1 VEYVLSIWN
10 RIGDVATSVVKGVG
24 TGLETTGKLVENVGK
39 FGVDLAYGVGGVA
52 KMAYDIGTAPWND
65 DEDYN
70 GFVKPFK
77 SAWNDSQKNVVR
89 PLASAGG
96 AIMKVPGLATTF
108 EKINE
113 INQEYIREPA
123 ATFNLVQTG
132 TIGGTASFFDPN
144 DWKKA
149 YRAVNESQEIIDPI
163 TGEKKT
169 VGPITIGQ
177 AISQNVRL
185 IFDPKFNIYDPR
197 ERDMAFN
204 QSAWGKTQS
213 GLLDVTALFVGDVTL
228 GAAKG
233 VKVAAASTALKGTL
247 KTADDVAKAAEDITK
262 AQYGVNN
269 RFTKVLDDF
278 TANDSVYALNHP
290 LVRSSNQPAL
300 LAHLLG
306 QSDQV
311 DQTALIL
318 RSAMGDPK
326 ALDDLAALRA
336 DMSDAL
342 KVARGDISAVDEY
355 KLFAAPDEA
364 GMIPFLND
372 SPSVMDDAQ
381 ANYNAL
387 LRTDE
392 TFAKMMA
399 LGSGVDG
406 GMSGGTLR
414 RTTGYLGQ
422 GVEDFVAKSRSIR
435 FYDQNVG
442 TANIEVFQPTP
453 FHRLYQKISWG
464 LGERPA
470 GIVDFNDADS
480 FREVVATLER
490 LRPSD
495 AIAGVTPVNLRR
507 LGALTD
513 DEANG
518 LLDNYMKALTP
529 EDRQLAAIAIESTAV
544 RALAIKH
551 GVDIETA
558 DLLYKDFSQGR
569 RSALASIKDRGFMVD
584 TDGSILKVPQ
594 LESQTG
600 NFLPIMDFEV
610 LDRLLRENANFL
622 LKAKGKFANP
632 VFNTADAFQDLFKAA
647 VLIRLG
653 YTIRNGIDSQAR
665 IMAAVGAMTTLRHL
679 GPGLKNF
686 IYNTVKEPTRLIDRY
701 LPKFDGMTIKNV
713 QQSANMVTR
722 ELNEIKTR
730 MAELEARVS
739 LKPDDLDA
747 MGELNTLRLLREE
760 KLAVY
765 NHYNDIINRVGT
777 VEPKKRIGTGSFEVV
792 ASDGSRY
799 ELYDAFGGPLGE
811 MFRRTASSANSFQRM
826 VDSNSDMFGRALQSR
841 GYGVVKPTD
850 PGYFEQWAQ
859 TLRQQ
864 FGNSEVVRRL
874 VAGES
879 VDDISRW
886 LAGSPEGRILRKRL
900 AINTEESAEYVTKIS
915 RFLDNYLPESSGL
928 RTSIREVTAND
939 LRSAFKD
946 PTTLPVI
953 HGHIL
958 EEAVSNGSNKAVKRF
973 INGAF
978 KFLAQLPEDAWARN
992 PLYIQ
997 FYRQEARRRIDIVS
1011 GLKGGKLTV
1020 ADQEAIMSASHKVAV
1035 REMKGVLFNIERRSN
1050 LAGAMKFISP
1060 FFSAQEN
1067 AYKTWLKLSVA
1078 NPAIAN
1084 RGYMVWQAPNRA
1096 GLVTDQDGNP
1106 VPEGQT
1112 SGSDVIWLSIPKGM
1126 KNIPFIGA
1134 GLGSFVK
1141 PDGKSGDKAT
1151 YTGGLGIPKQS
1162 LDIIFQGGM
1171 DVLYNKGNPN
1181 IASDIFPVGP
1191 YIAAPISEIVKDK
1204 PELEEAFK
1212 WALPYGASKDLYSN
1226 FLPAWVQKS
1235 IAANKELD
1243 DAQFAKSYSLIFSTE
1258 MVNAKRNGTK
1268 IPTAKEIMIKTQDYW
1283 KLRIAANLIL
1293 PFAPRF
1299 DSPYQYYIQK
1309 SREYKQLYGMDAD
1322 AKFLKDFPEYF
1333 AFTASTSNNPAKVD
1347 YTVGAVKNIKKY
1359 GDLLSELANIEPKLI
1374 GFVVNEK
1381 EGYKFSDAAY
1391 KWLYNNKISADAPQ
1405 KFLEPISPAE
1415 SRKKNEAELGWIKYG
1430 EIMDTVDAQLA
1441 ARGLSSI
1448 TQKGAEDLK
1457 AYKEIKLLEFARQKD
1472 AKGEFIL
1479 DSTTGQ
1485 FAQTPWYDDYKDS
1498 DGSKTNRV
1506 IYGLSK
1512 ILNNPNYRRDNK
1524 DSATFKSLEVYF
1536 DIRKKYAKELLSR
1549 TAKSIDAKSNVDVR
1563 IAYDSIV
1570 NKLKTDDPIGFGP
1583 FYDRFLSQDLI
1594 IDKYLTPE
1602 EPK

>member
-1 VEYVLSIWN
+1 MEDVLSIWN

-70 GFVKPFK
+70 GFVAPFK

-96 AIMKVPGLATTF
+96 AIMKIPGLQTTF
-108 EKINE
+108 EKIE
-113 INQEYIREPA
+113 YVNQEYIREPVT
-123 ATFNLVQTG
+123 TFGLVQSGMRT
-132 TIGGTASFFDPN
+132 GTASFFDPN

-149 YRAVNESQEIIDPI
+149 YRAVNESQEIVDPI
-163 TGEKKT
+163 TGEKRIIS
-169 VGPITIGQ
+169 PISYGQ
-177 AISQNVRL
+177 SVIQNIRL

-197 ERDMAFN
+197 EREMAFN
-204 QSAWGKTQS
+204 KSAWGKYSS
-213 GLLDVTALFVGDVTL
+213 GTIDVAGRIFGDVTL
-228 GAAKG
+228 AAGK
-233 VKVAAASTALKGTL
+233 VIKVAAASAAFKGTL
-247 KTADDVAKAAEDITK
+247 TTADDVAKAAEDITK
-262 AQYGVNN
+262 AQYGVKN

-290 LVRSSNQPAL
+290 LIRSSNQPAL

-326 ALDDLAALRA
+326 ALDDLALLRT

-342 KVARGDISAVDEY
+342 TVARGDISAVDEW

-372 SPSVMDDAQ
+372 SPSVIDDAL

-387 LRTDE
+387 LKSDE

-399 LGSGVDG
+399 LGEG
-406 GMSGGTLR
+406 GGALR
-414 RTTGYLGQ
+414 RTTGYAAQ
-422 GVEDFVAKSRSIR
+422 GVEDFIAKSRSIR

-470 GIVDFNDADS
+470 GIIDFNDADS

-544 RALAIKH
+544 RALAKKYK
-551 GVDIETA
+551 VDIARA
-558 DLLYKDFSQGR
+558 DEIYKTFSEGR

-610 LDRLLRENANFL
+610 LDRLLRENASNFL
-622 LKAKGKFANP
+622 KVKGKIANP

-665 IMAAVGAMTTLRHL
+665 IISAVGAMTTLRHL
-679 GPGLKNF
+679 GPGLGNF
-686 IYNTVKEPTRLIDRY
+686 IYNTVREPARLIDRY
-701 LPKFDGMTIKNV
+701 LPKFDGMTIKKV
-713 QQSANMVTR
+713 QESANIVTR
-722 ELNEIKTR
+722 ELNELKTR
-730 MAELEARVS
+730 IAELEARLS
-739 LKPDDLDA
+739 LKPDDLEA
-747 MGELNTLRLLREE
+747 MGELNTLRLLQEE

-777 VEPKKRIGTGSFEVV
+777 VEPKKRIGTGSFEVT
-792 ASDGSRY
+792 ASDGTRY

-841 GYGVVKPTD
+841 GFGSVKPTD

-915 RFLDNYLPESSGL
+915 RFLDQYLPESTGL
-928 RTSIREVTAND
+928 RPSIREVTAND

-953 HGHIL
+953 HGNIL
-958 EEAVSNGSNKAVKRF
+958 EEAVSNGSNQIVKRF

-997 FYRQEARRRIDIVS
+997 LYRQEVRRRIDIVS
-1011 GLKGGKLTV
+1011 GLKGGKLTA

-1035 REMKGVLFNIERRSN
+1035 RDMKGILFNIERRSN

-1084 RGYMVWQAPNRA
+1084 RGYMIWQSPNRA

-1112 SGSDVIWLSIPKGM
+1112 TGSDVIWISVPKGFQG
-1126 KNIPFIGA
+1126 IPGMDS
-1134 GLGSFVK
+1134 L
-1141 PDGKSGDKAT
+1141 T
-1151 YTGGLGIPKQS
+1151 QMGIPKQS

-1181 IASDIFPVGP
+1181 VASDIFPVGP
-1191 YIAAPISEIVKDK
+1191 YIAAPISEIVKSK

-1212 WALPYGASKDLYSN
+1212 WALPYGASKDVYSN

-1243 DAQFAKSYSLIFSTE
+1243 DAQFAKSYALIVATE
-1258 MVNAKRNGTK
+1258 ATKAKLNGTK
-1268 IPTAKEIMIKTQDYW
+1268 MPTAKKLMDMTKDYW

-1309 SREYKQLYGMDAD
+1309 SREYKQLYGMEAD

-1359 GDLLSELANIEPKLI
+1359 GDLLSELASIEPKLI

-1391 KWLYNNKISADAPQ
+1391 KWLYNNKISADSPQ

-1430 EIMDTVDAQLA
+1430 EVMDTIDAQLA

-1457 AYKEIKLLEFARQKD
+1457 VYKETKLSEFAVQKD
-1472 AKGEFIL
+1472 AKGENIL
-1479 DSTTGQ
+1479 DPKTGQ
-1485 FAQTPWYDDYKDS
+1485 FSQTPWYDDYLDS
-1498 DGSKTNRV
+1498 DGSKTNRI

-1512 ILNNPNYRRDNK
+1512 ILNDPTFMKDNK
-1524 DSATFKSLEVYF
+1524 DSTTVKSINVYF
-1536 DIRKKYAKELLSR
+1536 DNRKRYAKELLSR
-1549 TAKSIDAKSNVDVR
+1549 DARSIDAKSNIDIR

-1594 IDKYLTPE
+1594 TDKYLTPK

>member
-1 VEYVLSIWN
+1 MEDVLSIWN

-52 KMAYDIGTAPWND
+52 KMAYDIGTAPWNN

-77 SAWNDSQKNVVR
+77 SAWNDSQKNVIR

-96 AIMKVPGLATTF
+96 AIMKVPGLQPTF

-132 TIGGTASFFDPN
+132 MVAGTASFFDPN

-149 YRAVNESQEIIDPI
+149 YRAVNESQEIVDPI

-197 ERDMAFN
+197 ERDEAFN
-204 QSAWGKTQS
+204 QSAWGKVQS
-213 GLLDVTALFVGDVTL
+213 GLLDTTALFTGDVTL
-228 GAAKG
+228 GAAKV
-233 VKVAAASTALKGTL
+233 VKVAAASTAVKGTL
-247 KTADDVAKAAEDITK
+247 RTADDVAKAAEDITK
-262 AQYGVNN
+262 AQYGVEN

-278 TANDSVYALNHP
+278 TANDSIYALNHP

-300 LAHLLG
+300 LANLLG
-306 QSDQV
+306 DSTNV
-311 DQTALIL
+311 EQTALIL

-326 ALDDLAALRA
+326 ALDDLAALRV
-336 DMSDAL
+336 DMKDAL
-342 KVARGDISAVDEY
+342 ATARGDLSAIDEY

-372 SPSVMDDAQ
+372 APGVMDEAL
-381 ANYNAL
+381 ANYNSL
-387 LRTDE
+387 LRFDE
-392 TFAKMMA
+392 SFAKMMT
-399 LGSGVDG
+399 LGEG
-406 GMSGGTLR
+406 GGTLR
-414 RTTGYLGQ
+414 RTTGVALQ
-422 GVEDFVAKSRSIR
+422 GVEDFIAKSRSIR
-435 FYDQNVG
+435 FYDQKVG

-464 LGERPA
+464 IGERPA
-470 GIVDFNDADS
+470 GIIDFNDADS
-480 FREVVATLER
+480 FREVIATLER

-495 AIAGVTPVNLRR
+495 AIAGVTPTNLRR
-507 LGALTD
+507 LGAISD
-513 DEANG
+513 DEANV
-518 LLDNYMKALTP
+518 LLNNYIKATTP
-529 EDRQLAAIAIESTAV
+529 EQRQIAAIAIESTAV

-551 GVDIETA
+551 GIDVEEA
-558 DLLYKDFSQGR
+558 DLIYKNFANSR
-569 RSALASIKDRGFMVD
+569 TSALSSIKDRGFMVD

-622 LKAKGKFANP
+622 IKMKGKVVNP
-632 VFNTADAFQDLFKAA
+632 VLNTADVFQDLFKAA

-653 YTIRNGIDSQAR
+653 YTIRNGVDSQLR
-665 IMAAVGAMTTLRHL
+665 IFSAVGAMTTLRHL
-679 GPGLKNF
+679 GPGMKNF
-686 IYNTVKEPTRLIDRY
+686 IYNTTKVPTRLIDRY
-701 LPKFDGMTIKNV
+701 LPKFDGMTIKQV
-713 QQSANMVTR
+713 QQSTNIVTR
-722 ELNEIKTR
+722 ELNEIKAR
-730 MAELEARVS
+730 AAELEARIS

-747 MGELNTLRLLREE
+747 IGELNTLRLLQEE

-765 NHYNDIINRVGT
+765 NHYTEIINRVGP
-777 VEPKKRIGTGSFEVV
+777 VEPKRRIGTGSFEVV
-792 ASDGSRY
+792 TSDGTKY
-799 ELYDAFGGPLGE
+799 ELFDAFGGPLGE
-811 MFRRTASSANSFQRM
+811 MFRKTASSANSFQRM
-826 VDSNSDMFGRALQSR
+826 VESNSDVLGRALQSK
-841 GYGVVKPTD
+841 GFGAVKPTD

-874 VAGES
+874 IAGES

-886 LAGSPEGRILRKRL
+886 LAGSPAGRDLRKRL
-900 AINTEESAEYVTKIS
+900 AIDTEESAEYVTKIS
-915 RFLDNYLPESSGL
+915 RFLDKYLPESSGL
-928 RTSIREVTAND
+928 RSNIREVTAND
-939 LRSAFKD
+939 LRSAFTD

-953 HGHIL
+953 HGNIL
-958 EEAVSNGSNKAVKRF
+958 EEIVSNGSKLKIRSA
-973 INGAF
+973 INSIF
-978 KFLAQLPEDAWARN
+978 KVLAQLPEDAWARN

-997 FYRQEARRRIDIVS
+997 FYRQEAKRRVDIVAAQ
-1011 GLKGGKLTV
+1011 KGGKLTA
-1020 ADQEAIMSASHKVAV
+1020 ADQEAIMGASHKVAV
-1035 REMKGVLFNIERRSN
+1035 REMKSVLFNIERRSN

-1078 NPAIAN
+1078 NPAILN
-1084 RGYMVWQAPNRA
+1084 RGYNVWQAPNRA
-1096 GLVTDQDGNP
+1096 SLVTDQDGNI

-1112 SGSDVIWLSIPKGM
+1112 SGSDVIWISIPKGM
-1126 KNIPFIGA
+1126 QGIPGMNS
-1134 GLGSFVK
+1134 L
-1141 PDGKSGDKAT
+1141 T
-1151 YTGGLGIPKQS
+1151 QLGIPKQS

-1171 DVLYNKGNPN
+1171 DVLYSKGNPN
-1181 IASDIFPVGP
+1181 IASDVFPVGP
-1191 YIAAPISEIVKDK
+1191 YVAVPISEIVKDK
-1204 PELEEAFK
+1204 PEFAEAFK
-1212 WALPYGASKDLYSN
+1212 WALPYGPSKNALQA
-1226 FLPAWVQKS
+1226 FLPAWVQKYNS
-1235 IAANKELD
+1235 KNNELD
-1243 DAQFAKSYSLIFSTE
+1243 DAQFAKSYDLIYKTE
-1258 MVNAKRNGTK
+1258 VTKAKQNGTPL
-1268 IPTAKEIMIKTQDYW
+1268 PTAKQIMSMTKDYW
-1283 KLRIAANLIL
+1283 NLRIWANIIL
-1293 PFAPRF
+1293 PVAPRF

-1309 SREYKQLYGMDAD
+1309 SREYKTLYGMEAD

-1359 GDLLSELANIEPKLI
+1359 RDLISELSSIEPKLI
-1374 GFVVNEK
+1374 GFVVNDK

-1391 KWLYNNKISADAPQ
+1391 QWLYNNKISPDSPQ
-1405 KFLEPISPAE
+1405 KFLAPISPAE
-1415 SRKKNEAELGWIKYG
+1415 ASKKNEAERGWIKYG
-1430 EIMDTVDAQLA
+1430 EVMDKIEAQLE
-1441 ARGLSSI
+1441 ARQLSSI

-1457 AYKEIKLLEFARQKD
+1457 AYKENEIRKIARQLD
-1472 AKGEFIL
+1472 AKGEAVI
-1479 DSTTGQ
+1479 DPKTGV
-1485 FAQTPWYDDYKDS
+1485 FAQTPWYDDYLDS
-1498 DGSKTNRV
+1498 DGSKTNRI

-1512 ILNNPNYRRDNK
+1512 ILNNPQYVKDNK
-1524 DSATFKSLEVYF
+1524 DSTTFKSMELYLDV
-1536 DIRKKYAKELLSR
+1536 RKRYAQELLR
-1549 TAKSIDAKSNVDVR
+1549 RDARSIDAKSNIDLRVS
-1563 IAYDSIV
+1563 YDALIK
-1570 NKLKTDDPIGFGP
+1570 KLKTDDPLGFGP
-1583 FYDRFLSQDLI
+1583 FYDRFLSQDLVT
-1594 IDKYLTPE
+1594 DKYLTPE

>member
-24 TGLETTGKLVENVGK
+24 TGVVNTGK
-39 FGVDLAYGVGGVA
+39 FAVDIAYGVGGVA

-70 GFVKPFK
+70 GFVAPFK
-77 SAWNDSQKNVVR
+77 SAWNDSQKNIIR

-96 AIMKVPGLATTF
+96 AIMKVPGLQPTF
-108 EKINE
+108 EKIGE
-113 INQEYIREPA
+113 INQEFIREPL
-123 ATFNLVQTG
+123 ATFNLVSTDQTQFKG
-132 TIGGTASFFDPN
+132 SFFDPN
-144 DWKKA
+144 TWKKA
-149 YRAVNESQEIIDPI
+149 YRAVNEEQKIVDPV
-163 TGEKKT
+163 TGEVT
-169 VGPITIGQ
+169 VVPPISLGQ
-177 AISQNVRL
+177 SIARNWRL
-185 IFDPKFNIYDPR
+185 IYDPEFNIYNPA
-197 ERDMAFN
+197 ERKNAFYD
-204 QSAWGKTQS
+204 STFGKVQS
-213 GLLDVTALFVGDVTL
+213 GLIDFAGQFALDVTLVAG
-228 GAAKG
+228 KG
-233 VKVAAASTALKGTL
+233 IKVAGQSVAAKGTL
-247 KTADDVAKAAEDITK
+247 KTADDVAKAAEAITK
-262 AQYGVNN
+262 AQYGVQN
-269 RFTKVLDDF
+269 RFTKVLEDF

-311 DQTALIL
+311 ENTALIL

-326 ALDDLAALRA
+326 AMADLTLLRA

-342 KVARGDISAVDEY
+342 KVARGDISAVDEW

-372 SPSVMDDAQ
+372 SPGIMDDAL

-387 LRTDE
+387 LKSDE
-392 TFAKMMA
+392 TFAKMMTLGEGGGA
-399 LGSGVDG
+399 LS
-406 GMSGGTLR
+406 
-414 RTTGYLGQ
+414 RTTGYLAQ

-435 FYDQNVG
+435 FYDQKVG

-507 LGALTD
+507 LGALSD

-518 LLDNYMKALTP
+518 LLDNYMKAVTP
-529 EDRQLAAIAIESTAV
+529 EDRQIAAIAIESTAV

-558 DLLYKDFSQGR
+558 DELYRTFSQGR

-610 LDRLLRENANFL
+610 LDRLLRENANGL
-622 LKAKGKFANP
+622 LKIKGKITNP
-632 VFNTADAFQDLFKAA
+632 VFNIADGFQDLFKAA

-665 IMAAVGAMTTLRHL
+665 IAASVGAMTTLRHL
-679 GPGLKNF
+679 GPGIKNF

-701 LPKFDGMTIKNV
+701 LPKFDGMTIKSV
-713 QQSANMVTR
+713 QQSANIVTR
-722 ELNEIKTR
+722 ELNELKAR
-730 MAELEARVS
+730 MAALEARLS
-739 LKPDDLDA
+739 IKPDDLDA
-747 MGELNTLRLLREE
+747 MGELNTLRLLQEE
-760 KLAVY
+760 KLAIY

-777 VEPKKRIGTGSFEVV
+777 VEPKKRIGTGSFEVT
-792 ASDGSRY
+792 ASDGTRY

-886 LAGSPEGRILRKRL
+886 LSGSAAGRDLRKRL
-900 AINTEESAEYVTKIS
+900 AINTEDSAEYVTKIS
-915 RFLDNYLPESSGL
+915 RFLDQYLPESSGL

-939 LRSAFKD
+939 LRSAFRD
-946 PTTLPVI
+946 PTTLPII

-958 EEAVSNGSNKAVKRF
+958 EEAVSNGSNQVIKSF

-997 FYRQEARRRIDIVS
+997 LYRQEARRRIDIVA
-1011 GLKGGKLTV
+1011 GLKGSKLTA
-1020 ADQEAIMSASHKVAV
+1020 ADQEAIMSAAHKVAV
-1035 REMKGVLFNIERRSN
+1035 RDMKGILFNIERRSN

-1067 AYKTWLKLSVA
+1067 AYKTWLKMAVA
-1078 NPAIAN
+1078 NPAILN
-1084 RGYMVWQAPNRA
+1084 RGYMLWQAPNNA
-1096 GLVTDQDGNP
+1096 GLVTDQDGNI
-1106 VPEGQT
+1106 VPPGQT
-1112 SGSDVIWLSIPKGM
+1112 SGSDVIWLSVPKGFQG
-1126 KNIPFIGA
+1126 IPGMDS
-1134 GLGSFVK
+1134 L
-1141 PDGKSGDKAT
+1141 T
-1151 YTGGLGIPKQS
+1151 QMGIPKQS

-1191 YIAAPISEIVKDK
+1191 YVAAPISEIVKDK

-1212 WALPYGASKDLYSN
+1212 WALPYGASKNLASN

-1243 DAQFAKSYSLIFSTE
+1243 DAQFARSYSLIFSTE

-1268 IPTAKEIMIKTQDYW
+1268 PPTAKQIMDKTKDYW

-1309 SREYKQLYGMDAD
+1309 SREYKQLYGMEAD

-1333 AFTASTSNNPAKVD
+1333 AFTASTSANPAKVD

-1359 GDLLSELANIEPKLI
+1359 GDLLSELSTIEPKLI

-1391 KWLYNNKISADAPQ
+1391 KWLYNNKISADSPK

-1415 SRKKNEAELGWIKYG
+1415 ARMKNEAEIGWIQYGKLMDVIDG
-1430 EIMDTVDAQLA
+1430 EIE
-1441 ARGLSSI
+1441 ARIKSGVMQSSSI
-1448 TQKGAEDLK
+1448 TAKGAEDLK
-1457 AYKEIKLLEFARQKD
+1457 AIKEAVILNLSRQKD
-1472 AKGEFIL
+1472 KDGKDIL
-1479 DSTTGQ
+1479 DPKTGT
-1485 FAQTPWYDDYKDS
+1485 FAQTPWYDDYRDS

-1506 IYGLSK
+1506 VYGFSK
-1512 ILNNPNYRRDNK
+1512 ILNDPDYIKDNK
-1524 DSATFKSLEVYF
+1524 NNATVKSLNVYF
-1536 DIRKKYAKELLSR
+1536 DIRKKFAAELQKR
-1549 TAKSIDAKSNVDVR
+1549 DAKSIDAKSNVDIR

-1570 NKLKTDDPIGFGP
+1570 KKLKTDDPIGFGP
-1583 FYDRFLSQDLI
+1583 LYDRFLSQDLLT
-1594 IDKYLTPE
+1594 DKYLTPK
-1602 EPK
+1602 EPDNG

>member
-1 VEYVLSIWN
+1 MEDVLSIWN
-10 RIGDVATSVVKGVG
+10 RIGDVATSVVKGVASIPIN
-24 TGLETTGKLVENVGK
+24 TGK
-39 FGVDLAYGVGGVA
+39 FAIDIAYGAGGVA

-65 DEDYN
+65 DEDYS
-70 GFVKPFK
+70 GFVAPFK
-77 SAWNDSQKNVVR
+77 SAWNENQKNVIR

-96 AIMKVPGLATTF
+96 AIMKVPGAQPTF
-108 EKINE
+108 EKIAE
-113 INQEYIREPA
+113 INQEYIREPL
-123 ATFNLVQTG
+123 ATFNLVQTDMTSG
-132 TIGGTASFFDPN
+132 KGSFFDPN
-144 DWKKA
+144 NWKKA
-149 YRAVNESQEIIDPI
+149 YRAVNEEQKIVDPV
-163 TGEKKT
+163 TGEIT
-169 VGPITIGQ
+169 VVPPISLGQ
-177 AISQNVRL
+177 AIARNWRL
-185 IFDPKFNIYDPR
+185 IYDPGFNIYNPA
-197 ERDMAFN
+197 ERQKAFYN
-204 QSAWGKTQS
+204 STFGQVQS
-213 GLLDVTALFVGDVTL
+213 GLIDFTGQFALDVTLVAG
-228 GAAKG
+228 KG
-233 VKVAAASTALKGTL
+233 IKIAGQSTALKGTL

-262 AQYGVNN
+262 AQYGVKN

-278 TANDSVYALNHP
+278 TANDSIYAISHP

-311 DQTALIL
+311 ENTALIL

-326 ALDDLAALRA
+326 AMDDLAAIRA

-342 KVARGDISAVDEY
+342 TVARGDISAVDEW
-355 KLFAAPDEA
+355 KLFSAPDGT

-372 SPSVMDDAQ
+372 SPAVMDDAL

-387 LRTDE
+387 LKSDE
-392 TFAKMMA
+392 TFAKMMT
-399 LGSGVDG
+399 LSSGVEG
-406 GMSGGTLR
+406 GMSGGSLS
-414 RTTGYLGQ
+414 RTTGYVAQ

-435 FYDQNVG
+435 FYDQRVG

-480 FREVVATLER
+480 FREVVATVER

-495 AIAGVTPVNLRR
+495 AIAGATPVNLRR
-507 LGALTD
+507 LGAITD
-513 DEANG
+513 DEANK
-518 LLDNYMKALTP
+518 LIDNYMRALTP
-529 EDRQLAAIAIESTAV
+529 EDRQIAAIAIESTGV

-551 GVDIETA
+551 GVDVEEA
-558 DLLYKDFSQGR
+558 DLLYKNFSQGR
-569 RSALASIKDRGFMVD
+569 RSALASIKDKGFMVD

-610 LDRLLRENANFL
+610 LDRLLRENASTL
-622 LKAKGKFANP
+622 LRLKGNITNP
-632 VFNTADAFQDLFKAA
+632 VFNVADAFQDLFKAA

-665 IMAAVGAMTTLRHL
+665 IAASVGAMTTLRHL

-686 IYNTVKEPTRLIDRY
+686 IYNTVKVPTRLIDRY

-722 ELNEIKTR
+722 ELNELKTKV
-730 MAELEARVS
+730 AALEARLS
-739 LKPDDLDA
+739 IRPDDLDA
-747 MGELNTLRLLREE
+747 MGELNTLKLLQEE

-765 NHYNDIINRVGT
+765 NHYNDMINRVGT

-792 ASDGSRY
+792 ASDGTRY

-841 GYGVVKPTD
+841 GYGIVKPTD

-886 LAGSPEGRILRKRL
+886 LSGSAAGRDLRKRL
-900 AINTEESAEYVTKIS
+900 AINTEDSAEYVTKIS
-915 RFLDNYLPESSGL
+915 RFLDQYLPESSGL
-928 RTSIREVTAND
+928 RTNIREVTAND
-939 LRSAFKD
+939 LRSAFRD
-946 PTTLPVI
+946 PTTLPII
-953 HGHIL
+953 HGHVL
-958 EEAVSNGSNKAVKRF
+958 EEAVTNGSNQVIKRF
-973 INGAF
+973 VNGAF

-997 FYRQEARRRIDIVS
+997 FYRQEARRRVDIVA
-1011 GLKGGKLTV
+1011 GLKGNKLTA
-1020 ADQEAIMSASHKVAV
+1020 ADQEAIMSAAHKVAV
-1035 REMKGVLFNIERRSN
+1035 RQMKGILFNIERRSN

-1067 AYKTWLKLSVA
+1067 AYKTWLKMSVA
-1078 NPAIAN
+1078 NPAILN
-1084 RGYMVWQAPNRA
+1084 RGYMLWQAPNNA
-1096 GLVTDQDGNP
+1096 GLVTDQDGNI
-1106 VPEGQT
+1106 VPPGQT
-1112 SGSDVIWLSIPKGM
+1112 SGSDVIWLSIPKGFQG
-1126 KNIPFIGA
+1126 IPGMDS
-1134 GLGSFVK
+1134 L
-1141 PDGKSGDKAT
+1141 T
-1151 YTGGLGIPKQS
+1151 QMGIPKQS

-1181 IASDIFPVGP
+1181 LASDIFPVGP
-1191 YIAAPISEIVKDK
+1191 FIAAPISEIVKDK
-1204 PELEEAFK
+1204 PELEEVFK
-1212 WALPYGASKDLYSN
+1212 WALPYGASKDIYSN
-1226 FLPAWVQKS
+1226 FIPAWAQKK
-1235 IAANKELD
+1235 IANSKELD

-1268 IPTAKEIMIKTQDYW
+1268 PPTAKEIMDKTKAYW
-1283 KLRIAANLIL
+1283 SLRMWANLIL

-1309 SREYKQLYGMDAD
+1309 SREYKQLYGMQAD

-1333 AFTASTSNNPAKVD
+1333 AFTASTSANPAKVD
-1347 YTVGAVKNIKKY
+1347 YTVGAVKNVKKY
-1359 GDLLSELANIEPKLI
+1359 GNLISELSTIEPKLI

-1391 KWLYNNKISADAPQ
+1391 KWFYENKISADSPK

-1415 SRKKNEAELGWIKYG
+1415 ARKKNEAEIGWIQYG
-1430 EIMDTVDAQLA
+1430 EVMDKIDEQLA

-1457 AYKEIKLLEFARQKD
+1457 AYKETKILGFSRQKD
-1472 AKGEFIL
+1472 ANGEAVL
-1479 DSTTGQ
+1479 DPKTGQ
-1485 FAQTPWYDDYKDS
+1485 FAQTPWYDDYRDS

-1512 ILNNPNYRRDNK
+1512 ILNDPDYRKDNK
-1524 DSATFKSLEVYF
+1524 NSTTFKSIEVYF
-1536 DIRKKYAKELLSR
+1536 DVRKRYAQELLNR
-1549 TAKSIDAKSNVDVR
+1549 DAKSIDAKSNIDIR

-1570 NKLKTDDPIGFGP
+1570 KKLKTDDPIGFGP

-1594 IDKYLTPE
+1594 TDKYLTPK

>member
-1 VEYVLSIWN
+1 MSIWN
-10 RIGDVATSVVKGVG
+10 RIGDIASTFTKASGRAVDSVVGSTFGVG
-24 TGLETTGKLVENVGK
+24 
-39 FGVDLAYGVGGVA
+39 
-52 KMAYDIGTAPWND
+52 KMAYDIANAPWND

-70 GFVKPFK
+70 GFLKPFK
-77 SAWNDSQKNVVR
+77 SAWNDNQGLIVR
-89 PLASAGG
+89 PYASAGG
-96 AIMKVPGLATTF
+96 AIMKIPGVQPLF
-108 EKINE
+108 EKVE
-113 INQEYIREPA
+113 HINQEYIREPA
-123 ATFNLVQTG
+123 TTFNLVQTG
-132 TIGGTASFFDPN
+132 MVAGTASFFDPN

-149 YRAVNESQEIIDPI
+149 YRAVNESQEIVDPI

-169 VGPITIGQ
+169 ISPISFGQ
-177 AISQNVRL
+177 AVAQNTRL

-204 QSAWGKTQS
+204 QSAWGKFQS
-213 GLLDVTALFVGDVTL
+213 GSLDVTARILGDVTL
-228 GAAKG
+228 AAGKG
-233 VKVAAASTALKGTL
+233 IKVAAGSAAFKGTL

-262 AQYGVNN
+262 AQYGVKN
-269 RFTKVLDDF
+269 RFTKPIEDF
-278 TANDSVYALNHP
+278 TANDSIYALNHP

-306 QSDQV
+306 ESTDKEV
-311 DQTALIL
+311 TALIL
-318 RSAMGDPK
+318 RSAMADPK
-326 ALDDLAALRA
+326 ALDELTLLRA

-342 KVARGDISAVDEY
+342 TVARGDISAVDEW

-372 SPSVMDDAQ
+372 SPSVIDDAL

-387 LRTDE
+387 LKSDE
-392 TFAKMMA
+392 TFAKMMT
-399 LGSGVDG
+399 LGEG
-406 GMSGGTLR
+406 GGSLS
-414 RTTGYLGQ
+414 RTTGYGAQ
-422 GVEDFVAKSRSIR
+422 GVEDFIAKSRSVR

-470 GIVDFNDADS
+470 GIIDFNDAQS

-495 AIAGVTPVNLRR
+495 AIAGVTPKNLRR

-513 DEANG
+513 DEANR

-544 RALAIKH
+544 RALAKKH
-551 GVDIETA
+551 GVDIERA
-558 DLLYKDFSQGR
+558 DQLYKDFSQGR

-610 LDRLLRENANFL
+610 MDRLLRENANTL
-622 LKAKGKFANP
+622 LKIKGNIANP
-632 VFNTADAFQDLFKAA
+632 VFNIADGFQDLFKAA

-653 YTIRNGIDSQAR
+653 YTIRNGIDSQLR
-665 IMAAVGAMTTLRHL
+665 IAASVGAMTTLRHL
-679 GPGLKNF
+679 GPGLGNF
-686 IYNTVKEPTRLIDRY
+686 IYNTVKEPARLIDRY
-701 LPKFDGMTIKNV
+701 LPKFDGMTISKV
-713 QQSANMVTR
+713 QESANIVTR
-722 ELNEIKTR
+722 ELNELKTKI
-730 MAELEARVS
+730 AALEARIS
-739 LKPDDLDA
+739 IKPDDLDA
-747 MGELNTLRLLREE
+747 MGELNTLRLLQEE

-765 NHYNDIINRVGT
+765 NHYNDVINRVGT
-777 VEPKKRIGTGSFEVV
+777 VEPKKRIGTGSFDVV
-792 ASDGSRY
+792 TSDGTRY
-799 ELYDAFGGPLGE
+799 EFYDAFGGPLGE
-811 MFRRTASSANSFQRM
+811 MARRTASSANSFQRM

-841 GYGVVKPTD
+841 GFGIVKPTD

-864 FGNSEVVRRL
+864 FGNSEVVKRL

-900 AINTEESAEYVTKIS
+900 VINTEESAEYVTKIS
-915 RFLDNYLPESSGL
+915 RFLDQYLPESSGL

-946 PTTLPVI
+946 PTTLPTI

-958 EEAVSNGSNKAVKRF
+958 EEIVSNGSKLQIKNI

-997 FYRQEARRRIDIVS
+997 LYRQEVRRRVDIGS
-1011 GLKGGKLTV
+1011 SLKGERLTT
-1020 ADQEAIMSASHKVAV
+1020 AEQEAIMSSAHKVAV
-1035 REMKGVLFNIERRSN
+1035 RDMKGILFNIERRSN

-1084 RGYMVWQAPNRA
+1084 RGYMVWQSPNRA
-1096 GLVTDQDGNP
+1096 GVVTDQEGNP

-1126 KNIPFIGA
+1126 QGIPGMNS
-1134 GLGSFVK
+1134 L
-1141 PDGKSGDKAT
+1141 T
-1151 YTGGLGIPKQS
+1151 EMGIPKQS

-1204 PELEEAFK
+1204 PGLEEAFK
-1212 WALPYGASKDLYSN
+1212 WALPYGPSKNVYSN
-1226 FLPAWVQKS
+1226 FVPAWAQKR
-1235 IAANKELD
+1235 IALEKELD

-1268 IPTAKEIMIKTQDYW
+1268 IPTAKEIMTKTKDYW
-1283 KLRIAANLIL
+1283 ILRTWANVLL

-1309 SREYKQLYGMDAD
+1309 SRQYKELYGMEAD
-1322 AKFLKDFPEYF
+1322 AKFFKDFPEYF
-1333 AFTASTSNNPAKVD
+1333 AFTASTSDNPAKVD

-1359 GDLLSELANIEPKLI
+1359 GNLLSELSTIEPKLI

-1391 KWLYNNKISADAPQ
+1391 QWLYNNKISPDSPE
-1405 KFLEPISPAE
+1405 KFLKPISPAE
-1415 SRKKNEAELGWIKYG
+1415 SRKKNEAEIGWIQYG
-1430 EIMDTVDAQLA
+1430 EVMDKIDAQLA

-1457 AYKEIKLLEFARQKD
+1457 AYKEIKLSEFSRQKD

-1479 DSTTGQ
+1479 DPKTGV
-1485 FAQTPWYDDYKDS
+1485 FAQTPWYDDYLDS
-1498 DGSKTNRV
+1498 DGSKTNRI

-1512 ILNNPNYRRDNK
+1512 ILNDPKYRKDNK
-1524 DSATFKSLEVYF
+1524 DTATFKSIEVYF

-1549 TAKSIDAKSNVDVR
+1549 DARSIDAKSNIDVR
-1563 IAYDSIV
+1563 IAYNSIV
-1570 NKLKTDDPIGFGP
+1570 KKLKTDDPIGFGP

-1594 IDKYLTPE
+1594 TDKYLTPK

>member
-1 VEYVLSIWN
+1 MEDAVSVWN
-10 RIGDVATSVVKGVG
+10 RIGDVATSVVKGIASIPIN
-24 TGLETTGKLVENVGK
+24 TGK
-39 FGVDLAYGVGGVA
+39 FAIDIAYGAAGTA

-65 DEDYN
+65 DEEYN
-70 GFVKPFK
+70 GFIKPFK
-77 SAWNDSQKNVVR
+77 SAWNENQKNVIR

-96 AIMKVPGLATTF
+96 AIMKVPGVQPTF
-108 EKINE
+108 EKIAE
-113 INQEYIREPA
+113 INQEYIREPL
-123 ATFNLVQTG
+123 ATFNLVQTDMTSG
-132 TIGGTASFFDPN
+132 KGNFFDPN
-144 DWKKA
+144 NWKKA
-149 YRAVNESQEIIDPI
+149 YRAVNEEQKIVDPI
-163 TGEKKT
+163 TGEVT
-169 VGPITIGQ
+169 VVPPISLGQ
-177 AISQNVRL
+177 SIARNWRI
-185 IFDPKFNIYDPR
+185 IYDPKFNIYNPG
-197 ERDMAFN
+197 ERQKAFYD
-204 QSAWGKTQS
+204 STFGKVQS
-213 GLLDVTALFVGDVTL
+213 GLIDFTGQFALDVTLVAG
-228 GAAKG
+228 KG
-233 VKVAAASTALKGTL
+233 IKIASESAALKGTL
-247 KTADDVAKAAEDITK
+247 KTAEDVAKAAEDITK

-278 TANDSVYALNHP
+278 TANDSIYALNHP

-311 DQTALIL
+311 DNTALIL

-326 ALDDLAALRA
+326 AMDDLAAIRA

-342 KVARGDISAVDEY
+342 TVARGDISAVDEW
-355 KLFAAPDEA
+355 KLFSAPDGT

-372 SPSVMDDAQ
+372 SPAVMDDAL

-387 LRTDE
+387 LKSDE
-392 TFAKMMA
+392 TFAKMMTLSEGGGA
-399 LGSGVDG
+399 LS
-406 GMSGGTLR
+406 
-414 RTTGYLGQ
+414 RTTGYLAQ
-422 GVEDFVAKSRSIR
+422 GVEDFVTKSRSMR
-435 FYDQNVG
+435 FYDQKVG
-442 TANIEVFQPTP
+442 TADIEVFQPTP

-480 FREVVATLER
+480 FREVVATVER

-495 AIAGVTPVNLRR
+495 AIAGVTPKNLRR

-513 DEANG
+513 DEANK

-529 EDRQLAAIAIESTAV
+529 EDRQIAAIAIESTAV

-551 GVDIETA
+551 GVDVETA
-558 DLLYKDFSQGR
+558 DLLYKNFSQGR
-569 RSALASIKDRGFMVD
+569 RSALASIKDKGFMVD

-610 LDRLLRENANFL
+610 LDRLLRENASTL
-622 LKAKGKFANP
+622 LRLKGNITNP
-632 VFNTADAFQDLFKAA
+632 VFNVADGFQDLFKAA

-665 IMAAVGAMTTLRHL
+665 IAASVGAMTTLRHL

-713 QQSANMVTR
+713 QQSANIVTR
-722 ELNEIKTR
+722 ELNEIK
-730 MAELEARVS
+730 AKVGALEARLS
-739 LKPDDLDA
+739 IKPDDIDA
-747 MGELNTLRLLREE
+747 MGELNTLKLLQEE

-765 NHYNDIINRVGT
+765 NHYNDMINRVGT

-792 ASDGSRY
+792 ASDGTRY

-841 GYGVVKPTD
+841 GYGVVNPTD

-886 LAGSPEGRILRKRL
+886 LSGSAAGRDLRKRL
-900 AINTEESAEYVTKIS
+900 ALNTEESAEYVTKIS
-915 RFLDNYLPESSGL
+915 RFLDKYLPESSGL
-928 RTSIREVTAND
+928 RTNIREVTAND
-939 LRSAFKD
+939 LRSAFRD

-953 HGHIL
+953 HGHVL
-958 EEAVSNGSNKAVKRF
+958 EEAVSNGSNQIVKRF

-997 FYRQEARRRIDIVS
+997 FYRQEASRRVDIVA
-1011 GLKGGKLTV
+1011 GLKGNKLTA
-1020 ADQEAIMSASHKVAV
+1020 ADQEAIMSAAHKVAV
-1035 REMKGVLFNIERRSN
+1035 RQMKGILFNIERRSN

-1067 AYKTWLKLSVA
+1067 AYKTWLKMSVA
-1078 NPAIAN
+1078 NPAILN
-1084 RGYMVWQAPNRA
+1084 RGYMLWQAPNNA
-1096 GLVTDQDGNP
+1096 GLVTDQDGNI
-1106 VPEGQT
+1106 VPPGQT
-1112 SGSDVIWLSIPKGM
+1112 SGSDVIWLSIPKGFQG
-1126 KNIPFIGA
+1126 IPGMDS
-1134 GLGSFVK
+1134 L
-1141 PDGKSGDKAT
+1141 T
-1151 YTGGLGIPKQS
+1151 QMGIPKQS
-1162 LDIIFQGGM
+1162 LDIIFQGGL

-1204 PELEEAFK
+1204 PDLEEAFK
-1212 WALPYGASKDLYSN
+1212 WALPYGASKDVASN

-1243 DAQFAKSYSLIFSTE
+1243 DAQFARSYSLIFSTE

-1268 IPTAKEIMIKTQDYW
+1268 PPTAKEIMDKTKDYW

-1309 SREYKQLYGMDAD
+1309 SREYKQLYGMQAD

-1347 YTVGAVKNIKKY
+1347 YTVGAVKNVKKY
-1359 GDLLSELANIEPKLI
+1359 GPLISELSTIEPKLI

-1391 KWLYNNKISADAPQ
+1391 KWFYDNKISADSPK

-1415 SRKKNEAELGWIKYG
+1415 ARKKNEAEIGWIEYG
-1430 EIMDTVDAQLA
+1430 EVMDMIDEQLA

-1457 AYKEIKLLEFARQKD
+1457 AYKEIKIGKISRQKD
-1472 AKGEFIL
+1472 AKGEDIL
-1479 DSTTGQ
+1479 DPKTGQ
-1485 FAQTPWYDDYKDS
+1485 FAQTAWYDDYLDS

-1512 ILNNPNYRRDNK
+1512 ILNDPQYRKDNK
-1524 DSATFKSLEVYF
+1524 NSTTFKSIEVYF
-1536 DIRKKYAKELLSR
+1536 DVRKRYAQELLNR
-1549 TAKSIDAKSNVDVR
+1549 DARSIDAKSNIDIR

-1570 NKLKTDDPIGFGP
+1570 RKLKTDDPIGFGP

-1594 IDKYLTPE
+1594 TDKYLTPK

>member
-1 VEYVLSIWN
+1 MEYVLSIWN
-10 RIGDVATSVVKGVG
+10 RIGDVATSVVQGVG
-24 TGLETTGKLVENVGK
+24 TGVVNAGK
-39 FGVDLAYGVGGVA
+39 FAVDLAYGAGGVA

-65 DEDYN
+65 DKDYN
-70 GFVKPFK
+70 GFVQPFK
-77 SAWNDSQKNVVR
+77 SAWNDSQKNIVR

-132 TIGGTASFFDPN
+132 MVAGTASFFDPN

-149 YRAVNESQEIIDPI
+149 YRAVNESQEIVDPV

-169 VGPITIGQ
+169 VGPITVGQ
-177 AISQNVRL
+177 AISQNWRL

-233 VKVAAASTALKGTL
+233 VKVAAASTAFKGTL

-278 TANDSVYALNHP
+278 TANDSIYALNHP

-326 ALDDLAALRA
+326 ALDDLALLRA

-342 KVARGDISAVDEY
+342 KVARGDISAVDEW

-372 SPSVMDDAQ
+372 SPSVMDDAL

-387 LRTDE
+387 LKSDE
-392 TFAKMMA
+392 TFAKMMD
-399 LGSGVDG
+399 LGEG
-406 GMSGGTLR
+406 GGALR
-414 RTTGYLGQ
+414 RTTGYLAQ

-435 FYDQNVG
+435 FYDQKVG
-442 TANIEVFQPTP
+442 TANIDVFQPTP
-453 FHRLYQKISWG
+453 FHVLYQKISWG

-470 GIVDFNDADS
+470 GIIDFNDADS

-495 AIAGVTPVNLRR
+495 AIAGAVPTNLRR

-513 DEANG
+513 DEANK
-518 LLDNYMKALTP
+518 LLDDYMKALTP

-551 GVDIETA
+551 GVDVAEA
-558 DLLYKDFSQGR
+558 DLIYKNFSVGR

-584 TDGSILKVPQ
+584 TDGSRLMVPQ

-622 LKAKGKFANP
+622 LRMKGNALNP
-632 VFNTADAFQDLFKAA
+632 VFNKLDAFQDLFKAA

-653 YTIRNGIDSQAR
+653 YTIRNGIDSQLR
-665 IMAAVGAMTTLRHL
+665 IASSVGAMTTLRHL
-679 GPGLKNF
+679 GPGLRNF

-730 MAELEARVS
+730 VAELEARLS
-739 LKPDDLDA
+739 IKPDDLDA
-747 MGELNTLRLLREE
+747 MGEINTLRLLQEE
-760 KLAVY
+760 KLSIY
-765 NHYNDIINRVGT
+765 NHYNEIINRVGT

-792 ASDGSRY
+792 ASDGTRY

-826 VDSNSDMFGRALQSR
+826 VDSNADMFGRALKSK
-841 GYGVVKPTD
+841 GYGVVNPTD

-864 FGNSEVVRRL
+864 FGNSEVVRQL
-874 VAGES
+874 IAGES
-879 VDDISRW
+879 VDDISQW
-886 LAGSPEGRILRKRL
+886 LAGSPKGRILRKRL
-900 AINTEESAEYVTKIS
+900 AINTEDSAEYVTKIS
-915 RFLDNYLPESSGL
+915 RFLDKYLPESSGL
-928 RTSIREVTAND
+928 RSSVREVTAND

-946 PTTLPVI
+946 PTTLPII
-953 HGHIL
+953 HGHVL
-958 EEAVSNGSNKAVKRF
+958 EEAFSNGSRLSIKSFV
-973 INGAF
+973 NGAF

-997 FYRQEARRRIDIVS
+997 LYRQEARRRIDIVS
-1011 GLKGGKLTV
+1011 GLKGGKLTS

-1035 REMKGVLFNIERRSN
+1035 REMKGILFNIERRSN

-1067 AYKTWLKLSVA
+1067 AYKTWLKMSVA
-1078 NPAIAN
+1078 NPAIVN

-1112 SGSDVIWLSIPKGM
+1112 TGSDVIWLSIPKGFQKLPWM
-1126 KNIPFIGA
+1126 NS
-1134 GLGSFVK
+1134 L
-1141 PDGKSGDKAT
+1141 T
-1151 YTGGLGIPKQS
+1151 QMGIPKQS

-1212 WALPYGASKDLYSN
+1212 WALPYGASKDVYSN

-1333 AFTASTSNNPAKVD
+1333 AFTASTSSNPAKVD

-1359 GDLLSELANIEPKLI
+1359 GTLLSELSTIEPKLI

-1391 KWLYNNKISADAPQ
+1391 KWLYNNKISPDSPQ
-1405 KFLEPISPAE
+1405 KFLAPISPAE
-1415 SRKKNEAELGWIKYG
+1415 ARKKNEAEIGWIQYG
-1430 EIMDTVDAQLA
+1430 KVMDDIDAQLE
-1441 ARGLSSI
+1441 ARQLSSI

-1457 AYKEIKLLEFARQKD
+1457 MYKEIKIKKLARQLD
-1472 AKGEFIL
+1472 PKGEAVL
-1479 DSTTGQ
+1479 DPKTGQ
-1485 FAQTPWYDDYKDS
+1485 FAQTPWYDDYLDS
-1498 DGSKTNRV
+1498 DGSKTNRI
-1506 IYGLSK
+1506 IYGMSK
-1512 ILNNPNYRRDNK
+1512 ILNDPKYRKDNK

-1536 DIRKKYAKELLSR
+1536 DIRKKYAKELLKR
-1549 TAKSIDAKSNVDVR
+1549 DARSIDAKSNIDLR
-1563 IAYDSIV
+1563 ISFDSIV
-1570 NKLKTDDPIGFGP
+1570 KKLKTDDPIGFGP

-1594 IDKYLTPE
+1594 TDKYLTPE

>member
-1 VEYVLSIWN
+1 MEYVVSIWN

-24 TGLETTGKLVENVGK
+24 TGLENTGKFVENVGK
-39 FGVDLAYGVGGVA
+39 FGVDIAYGVGGVA
-52 KMAYDIGTAPWND
+52 KMAYDIGTAPWNS

-77 SAWNDSQKNVVR
+77 SAWNDSQGNVIR

-96 AIMKVPGLATTF
+96 AIMKVPGLQPTF

-123 ATFNLVQTG
+123 TTFNLMQTG
-132 TIGGTASFFDPN
+132 LFAGTASFFDPN

-149 YRAVNESQEIIDPI
+149 YRAVNESQEIVDPI
-163 TGEKKT
+163 TGEKRT
-169 VGPITIGQ
+169 ISPISFGQ
-177 AISQNVRL
+177 AVAQNYRL
-185 IFDPKFNIYDPR
+185 IFNPKFDIYDPR
-197 ERDMAFN
+197 QREEAFKT
-204 QSAWGKTQS
+204 SAWGQVQS
-213 GLLDVTALFVGDVTL
+213 GLLDTTALFVGDVTL

-233 VKVAAASTALKGTL
+233 VKIAVGSTAVKGTL
-247 KTADDVAKAAEDITK
+247 RTADDVAKAAEDITK

-278 TANDSVYALNHP
+278 TVNDSVYALNHP

-306 QSDQV
+306 ESTDKEV
-311 DQTALIL
+311 TALIL
-318 RSAMGDPK
+318 RSAMADPK
-326 ALDDLAALRA
+326 ALDELAALRA

-342 KVARGDISAVDEY
+342 TVARGDISAVDEW

-372 SPSVMDDAQ
+372 SPAVIDDAL

-387 LRTDE
+387 LQSDE

-399 LGSGVDG
+399 LGKGQG
-406 GMSGGTLR
+406 ALR
-414 RTTGYLGQ
+414 RTTGYLAQ

-442 TANIEVFQPTP
+442 TASIEVFQPTP

-470 GIVDFNDADS
+470 GIIDFNDADS

-513 DEANG
+513 DEANK

-551 GVDIETA
+551 GVDVARA
-558 DLLYKDFSQGR
+558 DQIYKDFSLGR

-584 TDGSILKVPQ
+584 LDGSILKVPQ

-622 LKAKGKFANP
+622 LKMKGNITNP
-632 VFNTADAFQDLFKAA
+632 VFNVADGFQDLFKAA

-665 IMAAVGAMTTLRHL
+665 IAASVGAMTTLRHL
-679 GPGLKNF
+679 GPGLGNF
-686 IYNTVKEPTRLIDRY
+686 IYNTVKEPARLIDRY
-701 LPKFDGMTIKNV
+701 LPKFDGMTIKKV
-713 QQSANMVTR
+713 QESANIVTR
-722 ELNEIKTR
+722 ELNELKTR
-730 MAELEARVS
+730 MAALEARLS

-747 MGELNTLRLLREE
+747 MGELNTLRLLQEE

-841 GYGVVKPTD
+841 GYGSVKPTD

-879 VDDISRW
+879 VDDITRW
-886 LAGSPEGRILRKRL
+886 LSGSPDGRILRKRL
-900 AINTEESAEYVTKIS
+900 AINTEDSAEYVTKIS
-915 RFLDNYLPESSGL
+915 RFLDSYLPESSGL
-928 RTSIREVTAND
+928 RSSIREVTAND

-953 HGHIL
+953 HGNIL
-958 EEAVSNGSNKAVKRF
+958 EEVVSNGSRLSVKKV
-973 INGAF
+973 INGMF

-997 FYRQEARRRIDIVS
+997 LYRQEVRRRIDIGS
-1011 GLKGGKLTV
+1011 GLKGEKLTPV
-1020 ADQEAIMSASHKVAV
+1020 EQQDILSAAHKVAV
-1035 REMKGVLFNIERRSN
+1035 RDMKGILFNIERRSN

-1067 AYKTWLKLSVA
+1067 AYKTWLKMSVA
-1078 NPAIAN
+1078 NPAILN
-1084 RGYMVWQAPNRA
+1084 RGYMVWQSPNRA

-1112 SGSDVIWLSIPKGM
+1112 SGSDVIWISVPKGFQG
-1126 KNIPFIGA
+1126 IPGMNS
-1134 GLGSFVK
+1134 L
-1141 PDGKSGDKAT
+1141 T
-1151 YTGGLGIPKQS
+1151 QMGIPKQS

-1191 YIAAPISEIVKDK
+1191 YVAAPISEIVKDR
-1204 PELEEAFK
+1204 PDLEEAFK
-1212 WALPYGASKDLYSN
+1212 WALPYGASKNVMSN

-1309 SREYKQLYGMDAD
+1309 SREYKQLYGMEAD

-1333 AFTASTSNNPAKVD
+1333 AFTASTSSNPAKVD

-1359 GDLLSELANIEPKLI
+1359 GDLLSELASIEPKLI

-1391 KWLYNNKISADAPQ
+1391 KWLYNNKISADSPQ
-1405 KFLEPISPAE
+1405 KFLAPISPAE
-1415 SRKKNEAELGWIKYG
+1415 ARKKNEAEIGWIKYG
-1430 EIMDTVDAQLA
+1430 EVMDRIDAQLA

-1457 AYKEIKLLEFARQKD
+1457 AYKEIKLLEFTRQKD
-1472 AKGEFIL
+1472 ANGKDIL
-1479 DSTTGQ
+1479 DPKTGQ
-1485 FAQTPWYDDYKDS
+1485 FAQTPWYDDYLDS
-1498 DGSKTNRV
+1498 DGSKTNRI
-1506 IYGLSK
+1506 IYGMSK
-1512 ILNNPNYRRDNK
+1512 ILNDPTYIKDNK
-1524 DSATFKSLEVYF
+1524 DSATIKSLNVYF
-1536 DIRKKYAKELLSR
+1536 DIRKKYAQELLSR
-1549 TAKSIDAKSNVDVR
+1549 SARSIDAKSNIDVR

-1570 NKLKTDDPIGFGP
+1570 KKLKTDDPIGFGP
-1583 FYDRFLSQDLI
+1583 FYDRFLSQDLVT
-1594 IDKYLTPE
+1594 DKYLTPK

>member
-1 VEYVLSIWN
+1 MEDVLSIWN

-24 TGLETTGKLVENVGK
+24 TGLENTGKFVENVGK

-77 SAWNDSQKNVVR
+77 SAWNDSQGNVIR

-96 AIMKVPGLATTF
+96 AIMKVPGLQPTF

-132 TIGGTASFFDPN
+132 MVAGTASFFDPN

-149 YRAVNESQEIIDPI
+149 YRAVNVEQKIVDLK
-163 TGEKKT
+163 TGEIT
-169 VGPITIGQ
+169 VVPPISFGQ
-177 AISQNVRL
+177 AVGQNTRL
-185 IFDPKFNIYDPR
+185 IFNPKFNIYDPR
-197 ERDMAFN
+197 ERQEAFYK
-204 QSAWGKTQS
+204 SAWGQTQS
-213 GLLDVTALFVGDVTL
+213 GLLDVTALFTGDVTL
-228 GAAKG
+228 GAAKV
-233 VKVAAASTALKGTL
+233 VKVAATSTAVKGTL
-247 KTADDVAKAAEDITK
+247 RTADDVAKAAEDITK

-278 TANDSVYALNHP
+278 TANDSIYALNHP
-290 LVRSSNQPAL
+290 LVRSSTQPAL

-306 QSDQV
+306 ESTDKEV
-311 DQTALIL
+311 TALIL
-318 RSAMGDPK
+318 RSAMADPK
-326 ALDDLAALRA
+326 ALDDLAMLRK

-342 KVARGDISAVDEY
+342 TVARGDISAVDEW

-372 SPSVMDDAQ
+372 SPAVIDDAL

-387 LRTDE
+387 LKSDE

-399 LGSGVDG
+399 LGEG
-406 GMSGGTLR
+406 GGTLR
-414 RTTGYLGQ
+414 RTTGVVTQ
-422 GVEDFVAKSRSIR
+422 GVEDFVAKSRSLR

-442 TANIEVFQPTP
+442 TASIDVFQPTP

-470 GIVDFNDADS
+470 GIIDFNDADS

-513 DEANG
+513 DEANK

-558 DLLYKDFSQGR
+558 DELYKNFSLGR

-622 LKAKGKFANP
+622 LKAKGAFANP
-632 VFNTADAFQDLFKAA
+632 VFNKLDAFQDLFKAA

-653 YTIRNGIDSQAR
+653 YTIRNGIDSQLR
-665 IMAAVGAMTTLRHL
+665 IASSVGAMTTLRHL

-686 IYNTVKEPTRLIDRY
+686 IYNTVKVPTRLIDRY

-713 QQSANMVTR
+713 QQSANIVTR

-730 MAELEARVS
+730 MAELEARLS

-747 MGELNTLRLLREE
+747 MGELNTLRLLQEE

-826 VDSNSDMFGRALQSR
+826 VDSNADMFGRALKSK
-841 GYGVVKPTD
+841 GYGQVKPTD

-874 VAGES
+874 IAGEN

-900 AINTEESAEYVTKIS
+900 ALNTEESAEYVTRIS
-915 RFLDNYLPESSGL
+915 RFLDKYLPDSSGL

-953 HGHIL
+953 HGHVL
-958 EEAVSNGSNKAVKRF
+958 EEAFSNGSRLSLKSL

-997 FYRQEARRRIDIVS
+997 LYRQEARRRIDIVS
-1011 GLKGGKLTV
+1011 GLKGGKLTA

-1035 REMKGVLFNIERRSN
+1035 REMKGILFNIERRSN

-1067 AYKTWLKLSVA
+1067 AYKTWLKMSVA
-1078 NPAIAN
+1078 NPAILN
-1084 RGYMVWQAPNRA
+1084 RGYMVWQSPNRA

-1112 SGSDVIWLSIPKGM
+1112 TGSDVIWISVPKGFQG
-1126 KNIPFIGA
+1126 IPGMDS
-1134 GLGSFVK
+1134 L
-1141 PDGKSGDKAT
+1141 T
-1151 YTGGLGIPKQS
+1151 QMGIPKQS

-1181 IASDIFPVGP
+1181 IVSDIFPVGP
-1191 YIAAPISEIVKDK
+1191 YIAAPISEIVKGK

-1243 DAQFAKSYSLIFSTE
+1243 DAQFAKSYALIVATE
-1258 MVNAKRNGTK
+1258 ATNSKLNGTK
-1268 IPTAKEIMIKTQDYW
+1268 MPTAKELMKKTQDYW

-1309 SREYKQLYGMDAD
+1309 SREYKQLYGMEAD

-1359 GDLLSELANIEPKLI
+1359 GDLISELANIEPKLI

-1479 DSTTGQ
+1479 DPTTGQ

-1549 TAKSIDAKSNVDVR
+1549 TAKSIDAKSNIDVR
-1563 IAYDSIV
+1563 IAYDAII

>member
-1 VEYVLSIWN
+1 VEYAVSIWN

-24 TGLETTGKLVENVGK
+24 TGLETTGKFVENVGK

-52 KMAYDIGTAPWND
+52 KMAYDIGTAPWNS

-77 SAWNDSQKNVVR
+77 SAWNDSQKNIVR

-96 AIMKVPGLATTF
+96 AIMKVPGLQTTL

-132 TIGGTASFFDPN
+132 MVGGTASFFDPN

-149 YRAVNESQEIIDPI
+149 YRAVNESQEIIDPV

-169 VGPITIGQ
+169 VGPITVGQ
-177 AISQNVRL
+177 AISQNIRL

-204 QSAWGKTQS
+204 QSAWGKVQS
-213 GLLDVTALFVGDVTL
+213 GLLDTTSLFVGDVTL
-228 GAAKG
+228 GVGKG
-233 VKVAAASTALKGTL
+233 LKIAAASTAVKGSL
-247 KTADDVAKAAEDITK
+247 KTADDVAKAAEDVTK

-269 RFTKVLDDF
+269 RFSKVLDDF
-278 TANDSVYALNHP
+278 TANDSIYALNHP

-306 QSDQV
+306 QSNQV

-342 KVARGDISAVDEY
+342 KVARGDISAVDEW
-355 KLFAAPDEA
+355 KIFAAPDEA

-372 SPSVMDDAQ
+372 SPSVINDALE
-381 ANYNAL
+381 NYNAL
-387 LRTDE
+387 LKSDE
-392 TFAKMMA
+392 TFAKMMT
-399 LGSGVDG
+399 LGEG
-406 GMSGGTLR
+406 GGTLS
-414 RTTGYLGQ
+414 RTTGYIAQ

-435 FYDQNVG
+435 FYDQKVG
-442 TANIEVFQPTP
+442 TADIQVFQPTP

-470 GIVDFNDADS
+470 GIIDFNDADS

-490 LRPSD
+490 LRPSE
-495 AIAGVTPVNLRR
+495 AVAGVTPTNLRR

-513 DEANG
+513 DEANK

-551 GVDIETA
+551 GVDVERA
-558 DLLYKDFSQGR
+558 DEIYKNFSLGR

-610 LDRLLRENANFL
+610 LDRLLRENANFF
-622 LKAKGKFANP
+622 LKMKGNIANP

-665 IMAAVGAMTTLRHL
+665 IMSSVGAMTTLRHL

-722 ELNEIKTR
+722 ELNELKSKIS
-730 MAELEARVS
+730 ELEARVS

-747 MGELNTLRLLREE
+747 MGELNTLRLLQEE

-765 NHYNDIINRVGT
+765 NHYNDMINRVGT
-777 VEPKKRIGTGSFEVV
+777 VEPKKRIGTGSFKVV
-792 ASDGSRY
+792 ASDGTQY

-841 GYGVVKPTD
+841 GYGVVNPTD

-874 VAGES
+874 AAGES

-886 LAGSPEGRILRKRL
+886 LAGSPDGRILRKRL
-900 AINTEESAEYVTKIS
+900 AISTEESAEYVTKIS
-915 RFLDNYLPESSGL
+915 RFLDKYLPESSGL
-928 RTSIREVTAND
+928 RSNVREVTAND

-958 EEAVSNGSNKAVKRF
+958 EEAVSNGSNQAVKRF

-997 FYRQEARRRIDIVS
+997 LYRQEARRRVNLVS
-1011 GLKGGKLTV
+1011 EIKGGKLTT

-1035 REMKGVLFNIERRSN
+1035 RDMKGILFNIERRSN

-1067 AYKTWLKLSVA
+1067 AYKTWLKLSIA
-1078 NPAIAN
+1078 NPAIVN
-1084 RGYMVWQAPNRA
+1084 RGYMVWQSPNRA

-1106 VPEGQT
+1106 VPEGKT
-1112 SGSDVIWLSIPKGM
+1112 SGSDVIWISVPKGFQG
-1126 KNIPFIGA
+1126 IPGMDS
-1134 GLGSFVK
+1134 L
-1141 PDGKSGDKAT
+1141 T
-1151 YTGGLGIPKQS
+1151 QMGIPKQS

-1204 PELEEAFK
+1204 PGLEEAFK
-1212 WALPYGASKDLYSN
+1212 WALPYGASKDVISN

-1235 IAANKELD
+1235 IAANQELD
-1243 DAQFAKSYSLIFSTE
+1243 DAQFAKTYALIVATE
-1258 MVNAKRNGTK
+1258 ATNSKLNGTK
-1268 IPTAKEIMIKTQDYW
+1268 MPNAKKLMDMTKDYW

-1322 AKFLKDFPEYF
+1322 AKFFKDFPEYF
-1333 AFTASTSNNPAKVD
+1333 AFTASTSSNPAKVD

-1359 GDLLSELANIEPKLI
+1359 GSLLTELLSIEPKLI

-1391 KWLYNNKISADAPQ
+1391 NWLYNNKISPNSPQ
-1405 KFLEPISPAE
+1405 KFLEPIDPVEA
-1415 SRKKNEAELGWIKYG
+1415 RKKNEAEVGWIQYSK
-1430 EIMDTVDAQLA
+1430 IMDSIDAQLA

-1457 AYKEIKLLEFARQKD
+1457 AYKEIKFSELALQKD
-1472 AKGEFIL
+1472 AKGENIL
-1479 DSTTGQ
+1479 DPKTGQ
-1485 FAQTPWYDDYKDS
+1485 FAQTPWYDDYLDS
-1498 DGSKTNRV
+1498 DGSKTNRI
-1506 IYGLSK
+1506 IYGFSK
-1512 ILNNPNYRRDNK
+1512 ILNDPQYRKDNK
-1524 DSATFKSLEVYF
+1524 NSATFKSIEVYF
-1536 DIRKKYAKELLSR
+1536 DIRKKYAQELANR
-1549 TAKSIDAKSNVDVR
+1549 DAKSIDAKSNIDVR
-1563 IAYDSIV
+1563 IAYDAIV

-1583 FYDRFLSQDLI
+1583 LYDRFLSQDLI
-1594 IDKYLTPE
+1594 RDKYLTPK